1 MMREFTL
8 VKKRRH
14 TNQQVSIYAILT
26 PEEHCTMTICLYI
39 KWTGLGKET

>member
-26 PEEHCTMTICLYI
+26 PEVHFFPSKTMLHV
-39 KWTGLGKET
+39 L